1 MNVESI
7 AGKEFKTVRK
17 GLSPEEVRSY
27 LRLLAEDI
35 VALSEENTS
44 LRNEVLRLEEQL
56 RQSQELEQKVRDML
70 REMKAAS
77 KKMVGQ
83 AEASAAAM
91 SYKIEKERTAI
102 IENAKSEASVI
113 IRDAERRAERRM
125 MKANARMEALQ
136 QQIDLLETKK
146 LALITRVKSILRA
159 QVDFLS
165 ALEKHP
171 KNRAMR
177 SALKNA
183 ASTREG
189 LDAEAVDEILERL
202 EEREYDND

>member
-7 AGKEFKTVRK
+7 AGKQFKTVRK
-17 GLSPEEVRSY
+17 GFKPDEVRSY

-35 VALSEENTS
+35 VALHEENTS
-44 LRNEVLRLEEQL
+44 LRNEVLHFEEQL
-56 RQSQELEQKVRDML
+56 AQSKELEQKVRAML
-70 REMKAAS
+70 REMNAAS
-77 KKMVGQ
+77 RKMVGQ

-91 SYKIEKERTAI
+91 SYKVEKERTVI
-102 IENAKSEASVI
+102 IENARNEAAVI
-113 IRDAERRAERRM
+113 IRDAERRAERQM

-146 LALITRVKSILRA
+146 LALITRIKSILRA

-165 ALEKHP
+165 DLEKHP
-171 KNRAMR
+171 QNRSLR

-183 ASTREG
+183 TSTREG
-189 LDAEAVDEILERL
+189 LDADAVDEILERL
-202 EEREYDND
+202 DEREIDND

>member
-27 LRLLAEDI
+27 LRVLAADI
-35 VALSEENTS
+35 IALSEENTS
-44 LRNEVLRLEEQL
+44 LRSDVLKLEDQL
-56 RQSQELEQKVRDML
+56 QQSQELEKKVRVML
-70 REMKAAS
+70 REMNAAS

-91 SYKIEKERTAI
+91 SYKVEKERTAI
-102 IENAKSEASVI
+102 IENAKSESAVI
-113 IRDAERRAERRM
+113 IRDAERRAERQM

-165 ALEKHP
+165 DLEKHP
-171 KNRAMR
+171 KNRSMR

-183 ASTREG
+183 TSTREG
-189 LDAEAVDEILERL
+189 LDADAVDEILERL